1 MFFIV
6 FNFIWFQLERKLV
19 LQRALS
25 EGYNAD
31 RLVCD
36 LFCISFVD
44 SLQAR
49 STWISFLFVDCK
61 RVRWQLNCNR
71 ICDNVRT
78 WTIWQ
83 AKLPEMMTLKGQA
96 LCRRTGGK
104 SRVKRFS
111 DKKEKEKRKKRDVEG
126 GERVNHPV
134 LPYLRLTRFG
144 ALDTRAKNQLC
155 RTRSW

>member
-6 FNFIWFQLERKLV
+6 FNFIWFQLEKKLV

-111 DKKEKEKRKKRDVEG
+111 DKKEKEKRCR
-126 GERVNHPV
+126 R
-134 LPYLRLTRFG
+134 RRTRQPSSSSIF
-144 ALDTRAKNQLC
+144 ALDAF
-155 RTRSW
+155 RSSRHESQKSTMPYP